1 MLNWL
6 TRLAIDH
13 RGRVLIGALVLV
25 PVLAVLG
32 GRVEDHLS
40 VGGFI
45 VDGSESH
52 LGDEILEDSFQAG
65 SADWVLVIRLEEG
78 TLYRDEV
85 TEAGLA
91 LTKAIEADPGTTEVL
106 SYWTLEGFTRFEPS
120 PLQSVDGK
128 NAVVAAAFTGDED
141 EQRDTAERLGEL
153 TGPTELWTA
162 TATGPAEISRQARE
176 SAEQDLQR
184 SELIAAPLTLIALLI
199 VFRGIRPALLPLA
212 VAIFAILGTFTVL
225 SLIARVTTISVFAL
239 NLTTALGL
247 GLAIDYC
254 LLMVARFRE
263 ELGHGRPVEQA
274 LAHTVQTA
282 GRTVLYSGATVAAS
296 LTALLVFPVAYLR
309 SFAFAGAAVV
319 AVACAASVIILPAL
333 LAWMG
338 DRIGVRTTSST
349 ESFWGR
355 QARRVT
361 RFPIPWALIV
371 TMFLIVVGLPF
382 LRFEPGRID
391 DRVLPEGNSARIA
404 TDHLREDFAF
414 RNFNGIGVIALGADP
429 DDEESLTE
437 FTQQILALD
446 HVIRVDTPRGFFYQ
460 NNNAGKARE
469 FNERFRDDSGIW
481 VQVISNKAPD
491 DPRSEDLV
499 HALRDLDSPYEGVDL
514 IVTGATASVIDSVD
528 AVESRLPLALV
539 IIAIV
544 TLIVLFMMTGSVV
557 VPVKAVI
564 LNLLSLTA
572 TFGAIV
578 WIFQDGN
585 FADLLGFTATGRVD
599 VFQPILM
606 FCIAFGLSMDYEVF
620 LLSRIKEEYDLSGDN
635 DHAIVAGIGATGRI
649 VTAAAV
655 LLAIVFMAIATSEVT
670 VVKMFGVGLTIAV
683 IVDAFLVRATLT
695 PALMKL
701 AGRANWWAPTA
712 LRRFHLRWGLWE
724 NEPISLP
731 TDPLPG
737 SGEEQAAAAD
747 AGEPSDE
754 QAATDAAE
762 TGE

>member
-1 MLNWL
+1 MLSFW
-6 TRLAIDH
+6 T
-13 RGRVLIGALVLV
+13 
-25 PVLAVLG
+25 LG
-32 GRVEDHLS
+32 GDR
-40 VGGFI
+40 
-45 VDGSESH
+45 
-52 LGDEILEDSFQAG
+52 
-65 SADWVLVIRLEEG
+65 
-78 TLYRDEV
+78 
-85 TEAGLA
+85 
-91 LTKAIEADPGTTEVL
+91 TEVNPL
-106 SYWTLEGFTRFEPS
+106 RSNDFE
-120 PLQSVDGK
+120 K
-128 NAVVAAAFTGDED
+128 AVIAASFTGDED
-141 EQRDTAERLGEL
+141 EQRETAERLVEVAE
-153 TGPTELWTA
+153 PTELWTA
-162 TATGPAEISRQARE
+162 AATGSAEISRQASER
-176 SAEQDLQR
+176 AEQDLLR

-199 VFRGIRPALLPLA
+199 VFRGIRPAMLPLA

-225 SLIARVTTISVFAL
+225 SLIARLTTVSVFAL

-263 ELGHGRPVEQA
+263 ELGHGRTVERA

-319 AVACAASVIILPAL
+319 AVACAASVVVLPAL

-338 DRIGVRTTSST
+338 DRIGVRDTNTT

-361 RFPIPWALIV
+361 RHPIPWALIV
-371 TMFLIVVGLPF
+371 TILLIVVGLPF

-391 DRVLPEGNSARIA
+391 DRVLPSDNPARVA
-404 TDHLREDFAF
+404 TDSLREDFAF
-414 RNFNGIGVIALGADP
+414 RNFNGIGVIALGADR
-429 DDEESLTE
+429 DDEESLIE
-437 FTQQILALD
+437 FTDQILALD
-446 HVIRVDTPRGFFYQ
+446 NVIRVDTPRGFFYQ
-460 NNNAGKARE
+460 NNLAGKARE
-469 FNERFRDDSGIW
+469 FNERFPGDRGIW
-481 VQVISNKAPD
+481 VQVISSQDPD
-491 DPRSEDLV
+491 DPRTEQLV
-499 HALRDLDSPYEGVDL
+499 RDLRELESPYEGVEL
-514 IVTGATASVIDSVD
+514 VVTGTTASVLDSVD
-528 AVESRLPLALV
+528 AVQSRLPLALV
-539 IIAIV
+539 IIAII

-557 VPVKAVI
+557 VPLKAVV

-585 FADLLGFTATGRVD
+585 FADALGFTATGRVD

-701 AGRANWWAPTA
+701 AGRANWWAPAA

-724 NEPISLP
+724 NEPVALP
-731 TDPLPG
+731 IQLADDEPADHGSADDESTD
-737 SGEEQAAAAD
+737 EHAAD
-747 AGEPSDE
+747 ESAG
-754 QAATDAAE
+754 